1 MTTMQISKE
10 TLSILKNFSQ
20 LNSNILVK
28 PGNVIKTITSGKN
41 VIAQAS
47 VSETFDTEF
56 GIWDLGKFLS
66 TVSLFDTPSFDFGSK
81 SVRISG
87 TNGSSVTYYYSEP
100 ELLTTHDKNIQ
111 FPETIVSFDFTQSMF
126 SDLQRAASVL
136 QLPDISIR
144 CEEGKIYAVAL
155 NKKDPTTNQYS
166 VVIGETEDIPFVF
179 NFKVDNLRMV
189 EGDYRVDV
197 AKGNVSQFTH
207 SKLDLMY
214 WIALE
219 SDSTSGY

>member
-1 MTTMQISKE
+1 MATMQISKE

-28 PGNVIKTITSGKN
+28 PGNVIKTITTGQN
-41 VIAQAS
+41 VLAQAS
-47 VSETFDTEF
+47 VAETFDTEF
-56 GIWDLGKFLS
+56 GIWDLGKFLA
-66 TVSLFDTPSFDFGSK
+66 TVSLFDSPSFDFGPK

-87 TNGSSVTYYYSEP
+87 SSGSSVTYYYSEP
-100 ELLTTHDKNIQ
+100 QLLTTHNKNVQ
-111 FPETIVSFDFTQSMF
+111 FPDAIVSFDFTQSMF

-136 QLPDISIR
+136 QLSDISIR
-144 CEEGKIYAVAL
+144 SEGGEIHAVAL

-166 VVIGETEDIPFVF
+166 VVLGETEDVPFVF

-189 EGDYRVDV
+189 DGDYRVDI

-207 SKLDLMY
+207 SKLDLKY